1 MVLMV
6 LMVGDVML
14 SLSPLFLFDLLSFLC
29 SLLSSLI
36 SMCVNAS
43 GMQIAQI
50 STKQMTSLEAIT
62 QSTKQMTSLEANFFK
77 KFCIFKKQL
86 ACFIHISE

>member
-6 LMVGDVML
+6 LIVGDVML
-14 SLSPLFLFDLLSFLC
+14 SLSSLSFRSPLL
-29 SLLSSLI
+29 SLLSPLFSHI
-36 SMCVNAS
+36 HVCNAS

-77 KFCIFKKQL
+77 KILYF
-86 ACFIHISE
+86 